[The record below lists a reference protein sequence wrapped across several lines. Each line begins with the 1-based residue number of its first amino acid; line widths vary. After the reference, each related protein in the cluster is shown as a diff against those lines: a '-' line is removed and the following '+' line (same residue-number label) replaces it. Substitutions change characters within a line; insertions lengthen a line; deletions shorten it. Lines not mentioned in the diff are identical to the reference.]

1 MRALLPLLLLGLAAS
16 FARAADL
23 VHLRNGGVLRG
34 TVVEQTPRVVVL
46 DLGAGRITV
55 PRTSIRRVER
65 GVRGDRPHATVT
77 QRDEWFLVLH
87 RDKVVG
93 WRRLVQIRQPRRV
106 QVEERTVFFRPGG
119 GDDVGIR
126 RVETAD
132 GAGRPVEF
140 LLMESYGNRTEL
152 TSGRVGRGGRTYVQV
167 LRDGRSTTA
176 ELDLPTGWVL
186 ALPAWSRFQAD
197 AEAGEVKAIT
207 ALDLR
212 RLRTVKLVL
221 RREADAAAPEAS
233 DPRPCRALTL
243 VRDERKSRALFRPEE
258 GALAVE
264 LNGATL
270 VARRTTRERVELARR
285 AHAAPEP
292 LQIEEALRFPFHQRP
307 QELTAYHP
315 RTGFSLTPPDAGWI
329 PAHVEADEGRVLTF
343 EKIGLFASVE
353 VFCHKL
359 TGDKP
364 PSVTACLERA
374 LARLR
379 LTARSVRVAAA
390 VERRELSGLPAR
402 VVAVDARHRAEQ
414 LRCLLGVVRARDR
427 YLVIVGAAPERWWR
441 WAEDD
446 FRAFLDSLVVVP

>member
-1 MRALLPLLLLGLAAS
+1 MRALVPLLLLLVPVH
-16 FARAADL
+16 AADL
-23 VHLRNGGVLRG
+23 VHLKNGGVLQG
-34 TVVEQTPRVVVL
+34 TVVEQSEDAVVL

-55 PRTSIRRVER
+55 PRTSIRLIER
-65 GVRGDRPHATVT
+65 GVRGRAAPRTVT

-119 GDDVGIR
+119 GDDVDIR

-132 GAGRPVEF
+132 GRGRPLEF
-140 LLMESYGNRTEL
+140 LLMESYGNRTDL
-152 TSGRVGRGGRTYVQV
+152 TSGRVVDGGRTLVQV
-167 LRDGRSTTA
+167 LRDGKASTS
-176 ELDLPTGWVL
+176 ELELPDGWVL

-197 AEAGEVKAIT
+197 AAAGEVRAIA

-212 RLRTVKLVL
+212 RLATVRLVL
-221 RREADAAAPEAS
+221 RRDREDAAAPEAS

-243 VRDERKSRALFRPEE
+243 IRDSRPSRALYRPEE

-264 LNGATL
+264 LNGSTL

-292 LQIEEALRFPFHQRP
+292 LRIEEALRFPFYRRP
-307 QELTAYHP
+307 KELTAYHP
-315 RTGFSLTPPDAGWI
+315 RTGFSIAAPDAGWM
-329 PAHVEADEGRVLTF
+329 PSHVEADEGRVLTF

-353 VFCHKL
+353 VFCHALAGK
-359 TGDKP
+359 TP
-364 PSVTACLERA
+364 PDADACLRRA

-379 LTARSVRVAAA
+379 LTARSARVTGT
-390 VERRELSGLPAR
+390 VEHRRLSNLPAR
-402 VVAVDARHRAEQ
+402 IVPVEARHRAEE
-414 LRCLLGVVRARDR
+414 LRCLVAVVRAHDR
-427 YLVIVGAAPERWWR
+427 YLVVVGAVPVRWWR